1 MNAPYSEDF
10 KMVCYDLLARLV
22 PPQSCLKVPK
32 NLPFSAKMT
41 ENKPFL
47 MKKANSS
54 ELCDDFEEELDG
66 HKDHNRPFKKLQ
78 NVGRSSKKVST
89 FYELY
94 FLYFFTIENKLTT

>member
-1 MNAPYSEDF
+1 
-10 KMVCYDLLARLV
+10 
-22 PPQSCLKVPK
+22 
-32 NLPFSAKMT
+32 MT

-47 MKKANSS
+47 LKKANSL
-54 ELCDDFEEELDG
+54 ELCDNIAEELNVL
-66 HKDHNRPFKKLQ
+66 KEHNIPFQKLQ